1 MTKAKEIER
10 EVIEN
15 IEMERLLS
23 VLRFKGEIELK
34 AKEFNIFWKY
44 ICNNYL
50 QELKDDKIIPSPSK
64 KDLYGM
70 TMRYYPKGYNN

>member
-23 VLRFKGEIELK
+23 VLRFKGELEFDKTTQKLWHYIENHHKHLIDNKKIQLK
-34 AKEFNIFWKY
+34 SKESLFDFGSM
-44 ICNNYL
+44 
-50 QELKDDKIIPSPSK
+50 II
-64 KDLYGM
+64 
-70 TMRYYPKGYNN
+70 YNK